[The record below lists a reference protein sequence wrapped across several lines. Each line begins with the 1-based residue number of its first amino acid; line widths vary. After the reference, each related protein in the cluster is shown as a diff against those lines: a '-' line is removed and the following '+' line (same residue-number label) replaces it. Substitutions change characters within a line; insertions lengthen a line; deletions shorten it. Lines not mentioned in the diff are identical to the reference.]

1 MNNEMLS
8 IPEIRQ
14 IINKT
19 DTNPAFK
26 IEFVI
31 NDSNGIAMRIESL
44 TTTMPSET
52 KQVSSLNQIGD
63 KLQEYIKDTS
73 IWV

>member
-1 MNNEMLS
+1 MNNEVLS

-14 IINKT
+14 IIKKT

-44 TTTMPSET
+44 NTTMPSET